1 MGESAVLSTAMYNEP
16 LLTSLNLSNIDPT
29 IIKRLHAIL
38 SGQDI
43 FEISEKSQYKISTV
57 SSGVIKIVL
66 PENLKKLILE
76 IKNSKIDRI
85 AHEWLKSAEVNLSQW
100 SKLKTVRYLEKL
112 IEYCKSVE
120 GPVSVNMHLSQKL
133 PFSI

>member
-1 MGESAVLSTAMYNEP
+1 MGDSAVLSAAILNEP
-16 LLTSLNLSNIDPT
+16 LLSSLNLSNIDPT

-43 FEISEKSQYKISTV
+43 FEISERSNYKISTV
-57 SSGVIKIVL
+57 ANGVIKLDLPDDLKNLVL
-66 PENLKKLILE
+66 Q
-76 IKNSKIDRI
+76 IKSSKIDQI

-100 SKLKTVRYLEKL
+100 SKLKTVRYLEKI
-112 IEYCKSVE
+112 IEYCQSVE